1 MFLLPL
7 PTKCPYPIPK
17 RRDERKRLEE
27 AQARAVSE
35 LEAREKR
42 LMEEAKLEKEAQ
54 RKAYDKQARG
64 QGRGGGNCK

>member
-1 MFLLPL
+1 M
-7 PTKCPYPIPK
+7 
-17 RRDERKRLEE
+17 EE

-64 QGRGGGNCK
+64 QGRGGGTCK